1 MTAALQIANA
11 ATAEVPS
18 ASRRLSPAQWRLG
31 IGIALFAALAAALF
45 AIDGLTAPARH
56 ALLIFAA
63 AVLAWALTRLPETGV
78 ALGAG
83 IALAATGA
91 IDSDALFAGLG
102 DDIVWL
108 LIGAFLIATVVRHSG
123 LAERC
128 ILRALAGGASSP
140 QRLFHRL
147 TWLIAATAF
156 VIPSTSGR
164 AALLLPVFMSLA
176 GAIRDPQVVRALALL
191 FPSVILLS
199 ACASLLGAGA
209 HLVAVDFIDDLGFG
223 RMDYLDWLL
232 LGTPFALLTSVI
244 ATELILR
251 LFLDAPTRRAP
262 IALPEKPRGPMSQ
275 VQRRVLG
282 LVFAIVALW
291 ATTALHGIDPALI
304 AIAGGLALASRAIG
318 GIALKDAI
326 KSVEWNLVL
335 FLAVTLV
342 LGEALIST
350 GAAAWIARET
360 VARLPAALLAHPQ
373 WVVIAAALVSMLSHL
388 FITSR
393 SARAAVL
400 IPVFA
405 LPLALSPAHAVALVM
420 VAVVGS
426 GFCQTLRISA
436 KPVALYHSLDG
447 VQTYRDADLLRLSLW
462 LMPPFAIALVVFALW
477 LWPLID
483 PVLGFARAG

>member
-1 MTAALQIANA
+1 MTAALQT
-11 ATAEVPS
+11 ATVEVPS
-18 ASRRLSPAQWRLG
+18 APRWLSPARLRLG
-31 IGIALFAALAAALF
+31 GGIAVFVALAVALF
-45 AIDGLTAPARH
+45 SIDGLDAPARH

-91 IDSDALFAGLG
+91 IQTDALFAGLG

-108 LIGAFLIATVVRHSG
+108 LIGAFLIAAVVRHSG

-128 ILRALAGGASSP
+128 ILRALAGSDASP

-191 FPSVILLS
+191 FPTAILLS

-209 HLVAVDFIDDLGFG
+209 HLVAVDFIDGLGLG
-223 RMDYLDWLL
+223 RMDFLDWLM
-232 LGTPFALLTSVI
+232 LGTPFALLTCAI
-244 ATELILR
+244 ATQLILH
-251 LFLDAPTRRAP
+251 LFLDARTRHAP
-262 IALPEKPRGPMSQ
+262 IALPKAPRGPMSSA
-275 VQRRVLG
+275 QRRILA
-282 LVFAIVALW
+282 LVAAIVALW
-291 ATTALHGIDPALI
+291 ATTSLHGIDPALI
-304 AIAGGLALASRAIG
+304 AVAGGLLLASRAIG
-318 GIALKDAI
+318 GIALKDAL
-326 KSVEWNLVL
+326 KAVEWNLIL
-335 FLAVTLV
+335 FLAATLA
-342 LGEALIST
+342 LGQALIAT
-350 GAAAWIARET
+350 GAAAWIAAEA
-360 VARLPAALLAHPQ
+360 VARMPAALRAQPAWTL
-373 WVVIAAALVSMLSHL
+373 VAAVLVSMLSHL

-400 IPVFA
+400 IPALA
-405 LPLALSPAHAVALVM
+405 LPLALAPAHAAALAF

-426 GFCQTLRISA
+426 GFCQTLRVSA

-447 VQTYRDADLLRLSLW
+447 VETYRDADLLRLSLW
-462 LMPPFAIALVVFALW
+462 LMPPFAIALLGFALW

-483 PVLGFARAG
+483 PGLAFASAD